1 MEGPGR
7 SQWKA
12 WYMGLL
18 AFPSLL
24 KQQNVMDIRNQ
35 NQCSAPKQNPSTFS
49 VDQNQLT
56 TILGNFALVKQKY
69 SILRDVTD
77 GQLFTLVPRVQQDGL
92 HILRTQKRRSESVA
106 IDSLTSAL
114 DSFELPR
121 GWADFLSTL
130 TQPLLDGLS
139 QGVPV
144 ELLVNHI
151 ADPYLGLVLKLVF
164 IYSIF
169 SKRGEKD
176 SETSIMTRNDTFN
189 MVDTDDYLV
198 TLALKAEEV
207 LNILEIMP
215 KLRNGGTR
223 LFPRLLDCI
232 STLVA

>member
-1 MEGPGR
+1 
-7 SQWKA
+7 
-12 WYMGLL
+12 
-18 AFPSLL
+18 
-24 KQQNVMDIRNQ
+24 MDIRNQ

-69 SILRDVTD
+69 SILRDVTE

-92 HILRTQKRRSESVA
+92 HLLRTQKRRSESVA

-164 IYSIF
+164 ISSIF
-169 SKRGEKD
+169 SP
-176 SETSIMTRNDTFN
+176 TPRNHPRNQVTMQCRVFN
-189 MVDTDDYLV
+189 MNMLV
-198 TLALKAEEV
+198 F
-207 LNILEIMP
+207 IIMNYS
-215 KLRNGGTR
+215 KSRNKKGIKIFGPLVELMR
-223 LFPRLLDCI
+223 PPRGL
-232 STLVA
+232 SME